1 MIPEFSE
8 PEEEIDEVSKNINS
22 GRKSHHL
29 LGVNYMPDIV
39 LNALLSFDAYNDPTE
54 RCYYYPH
61 FPMRKLS
68 SEPKCDF
75 SKVTQLVRSRL
86 GS

>member
-8 PEEEIDEVSKNINS
+8 PEEEIDEVCKNINS

-29 LGVNYMPDIV
+29 LGVNYMPDTV
-39 LNALLSFDAYNDPTE
+39 LNALLSFDSHNDPIG
-54 RCYYYPH
+54 RSYHYPH
-61 FPMRKLS
+61 FPMRKLG
-68 SEPKCDF
+68 SEPKSDLP
-75 SKVTQLVRSRL
+75 KDTVRRRL